1 LLNAIATTHH
11 NGAMERV
18 DSRFIRASP
27 QSVRLAVVMERRAL
41 ANRWQSETWH
51 PVAVVPDEPG
61 AAPGVVLEEEG
72 RTQWLHPGFEVV
84 LHRDEAEGYYLNL
97 TAGQPY
103 MFVMWRMD
111 DELAVPKIVT
121 PSYNEAA
128 RMMDGGAQV
137 DGVPLP
143 EELAAWLAEYVDANY
158 RPEPKKRARPPSFK
172 GARRDG

>member
-1 LLNAIATTHH
+1 
-11 NGAMERV
+11 MELS
-18 DSRFIRASP
+18 DSRFIRATP

-41 ANRWQSETWH
+41 ANRWQSEVWQ
-51 PVAVVPDEPG
+51 PVAVVPDEPDAG
-61 AAPGVVLEEEG
+61 APRVILDEAGC
-72 RTQWLHPGFEVV
+72 TQWLHPGFEIV

-97 TAGQPY
+97 TAAAPC

-111 DELAVPKIVT
+111 DDRAAPKIVT
-121 PSYNEAA
+121 PSYHEAA

-143 EELAAWLAEYVDANY
+143 TELAAWLAEYVDANY

-172 GARRDG
+172 GARRDD

>member
-1 LLNAIATTHH
+1 
-11 NGAMERV
+11 MEFS

-41 ANRWQSETWH
+41 ANRWQSETWQ
-51 PVAVVPDEPG
+51 PVAVVPEDPG
-61 AAPGVVLEEEG
+61 AAAPRVILEEGG
-72 RTQWLHPGFEVV
+72 RTQWLHPGFELV

-111 DELAVPKIVT
+111 DDLAVPKIVT
-121 PSYNEAA
+121 PSYHEAA

-143 EELAAWLAEYVDANY
+143 DELAAWLAGYVDANY
-158 RPEPKKRARPPSFK
+158 RPEPKRRARPPSFK
-172 GARRDG
+172 GARRDE

>member
-1 LLNAIATTHH
+1 
-11 NGAMERV
+11 MEQA

-61 AAPGVVLEEEG
+61 AAPRVVLEEEG

-143 EELAAWLAEYVDANY
+143 EELAAWLAEYVDATY

>member
-1 LLNAIATTHH
+1 
-11 NGAMERV
+11 MELS
-18 DSRFIRASP
+18 DSRFIRATP

-41 ANRWQSETWH
+41 ANRWQAETWR
-51 PVAVVPDEPG
+51 PVAVVPDAPHVG
-61 AAPGVVLEEEG
+61 APRVILEEGG

-97 TAGQPY
+97 TASQPY

-111 DELAVPKIVT
+111 EDLGVPKIAT
-121 PSYNEAA
+121 PSYHEAA

-143 EELAAWLAEYVDANY
+143 AELAAWLAEYVDGNY

>member
-1 LLNAIATTHH
+1 MT
-11 NGAMERV
+11 
-18 DSRFIRASP
+18 P
-27 QSVRLAVVMERRAL
+27 QSVRIAVIMERRTL
-41 ANRWQSETWH
+41 ASRWQTETWQ
-51 PVAVVPDEPG
+51 PVAVVPDTGDG
-61 AAPGVVLEEEG
+61 APCLILEDST

-97 TAGQPY
+97 TASEPY
-103 MFVMWRMD
+103 MFVTWRMED
-111 DELAVPKIVT
+111 GKAVPSIVT
-121 PSYNEAA
+121 PSYNEAG

-143 EELAAWLAEYVDANY
+143 AELATWLAAYVDANY